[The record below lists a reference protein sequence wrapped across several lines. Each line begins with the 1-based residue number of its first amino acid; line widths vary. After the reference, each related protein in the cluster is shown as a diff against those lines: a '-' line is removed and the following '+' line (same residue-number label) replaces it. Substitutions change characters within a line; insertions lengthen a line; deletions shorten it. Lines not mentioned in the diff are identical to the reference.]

1 MGPKRR
7 PSRGKKRA
15 LQTVTKKRLPARS
28 STARDEKKDQNSVR
42 LNKFLADNGVASR
55 RACDELITAGK
66 VFVDDVAVTEL
77 GSRVRPA
84 EQTVEINGVILRPEG
99 NVRNYYLLNK
109 PTGVV
114 CTNEKRELRP
124 KAIDMITDPGKG
136 RIYTVGR
143 LDEDS
148 TGLIL
153 LTNDGEFAQRIAHP
167 RHGVTKTY
175 SVRVQGK
182 ISDEAL
188 QKVRHGVH
196 LSEGRTAGARVVVM
210 RRTVTA
216 SILEVTLREGKNRE
230 VRRTFARV
238 GHKVVSLKRTRIG
251 PLTDRGIKTG
261 KWRALSREEVE
272 GLLVDGAGRP
282 TTAPVHPSIEID
294 RSYPEEQKTSTE
306 KKPRTEQKP
315 RAERKPREKR
325 DYHEPR
331 ESDQPVETG
340 YGTIRRPRRS
350 GGPSRGGSSARSG
363 GTSRG
368 GSSSRGGSGGSG
380 GRGGSSGGGRRNS
393 GGSSNG
399 SSRGSSGPRTRGGA
413 GARRRRSR

>member
-1 MGPKRR
+1 M
-7 PSRGKKRA
+7 
-15 LQTVTKKRLPARS
+15 PARS
-28 STARDEKKDQNSVR
+28 STARDEKKDLTSVR
-42 LNKFLADNGVASR
+42 LNKFLADNGIASR
-55 RACDELITAGK
+55 RACDELIAEGK
-66 VFVDDVAVTEL
+66 VMVDGISVTQM
-77 GSRVRPA
+77 GARVRPM
-84 EQTVEINGVILRPEG
+84 EQTVEIDGVILRPEG

-114 CTNEKRELRP
+114 CTNEKREMRP
-124 KAIDMITDPGKG
+124 KAVDMITDPGKG

-182 ISDEAL
+182 ISEEAV

-196 LSEGRTAGARVVVM
+196 LSEGRTAGARVVIM

-261 KWRALSREEVE
+261 KWRALSRAEVE
-272 GLLVDGAGRP
+272 GLLADGAGRP
-282 TTAPVHPSIEID
+282 TTGPAHPSEPID
-294 RSYPEEQKTSTE
+294 RECLDRPKE
-306 KKPRTEQKP
+306 KKRGQ
-315 RAERKPREKR
+315 PREM
-325 DYHEPR
+325 
-331 ESDQPVETG
+331 DQPTETG
-340 YGTIRRPRRS
+340 YGTIRRSRAGGGSSRGKSTGGRS
-350 GGPSRGGSSARSG
+350 GARRGSSAPRSRGGS
-363 GTSRG
+363 
-368 GSSSRGGSGGSG
+368 
-380 GRGGSSGGGRRNS
+380 
-393 GGSSNG
+393 
-399 SSRGSSGPRTRGGA
+399 

>member
-1 MGPKRR
+1 M
-7 PSRGKKRA
+7 
-15 LQTVTKKRLPARS
+15 
-28 STARDEKKDQNSVR
+28 NSVR

-55 RACDELITAGK
+55 RACDELIIAGK
-66 VFVDDVAVTEL
+66 VMVDGEPVIEL
-77 GSRVRPA
+77 GSRIRPS
-84 EQTVEINGVILRPEG
+84 EQTVEIDGVALRPEG
-99 NVRNYYLLNK
+99 SERNYYLLNK

-114 CTNEKRELRP
+114 CTSEMRELRP
-124 KAIDMITDPGKG
+124 KAIDLITDPNRG

-182 ISDEAL
+182 ISEEAV

-210 RRTVTA
+210 RRTMTA

-238 GHKVVSLKRTRIG
+238 GHKVVSLKRIRIG

-261 KWRALSREEVE
+261 KWRSLSRAEVE
-272 GLLVDGAGRP
+272 ALLEDGSGRP
-282 TTAPVHPSIEID
+282 TTEPVHPSVPID
-294 RSYPEEQKTSTE
+294 RDFPAARPERPELQE
-306 KKPRTEQKP
+306 RQD
-315 RAERKPREKR
+315 RAERQVRQVRPERQKPDR
-325 DYHEPR
+325 DRTREPR
-331 ESDQPVETG
+331 EMDQPTATG
-340 YGTIRRPRRS
+340 YGTIRRTRSSSGGTSRGGSGGARRGASGSSRGGGGSSRGSSGSARRS
-350 GGPSRGGSSARSG
+350 GGPSRGGS
-363 GTSRG
+363 
-368 GSSSRGGSGGSG
+368 
-380 GRGGSSGGGRRNS
+380 
-393 GGSSNG
+393 G
-399 SSRGSSGPRTRGGA
+399 SSRGSSGPRTPGGSS
-413 GARRRRSR
+413 RRRTR

>member
-1 MGPKRR
+1 MRRPPTDMGPKRR
-7 PSRGKKRA
+7 RSRGKKRA
-15 LQTVTKKRLPARS
+15 PLSVNKKRLPARS
-28 STARDEKKDQNSVR
+28 STARDEKKDLASVR

-55 RACDELITAGK
+55 RACDELIAEGK
-66 VFVDDVAVTEL
+66 VMVDGEPVTQM
-77 GSRVRPA
+77 GARVRPT
-84 EQTVEINGVILRPEG
+84 EQTVEIDGVILRPEG
-99 NVRNYYLLNK
+99 SVRNYYLLNK

-114 CTNEKRELRP
+114 CTNEKREMRP
-124 KAIDMITDPGKG
+124 KAVDMITDPKKG

-182 ISDEAL
+182 ISEEAV

-196 LSEGRTAGARVVVM
+196 LSEGRTAGARVIVM

-251 PLTDRGIKTG
+251 PLTDSGIKVG
-261 KWRALSREEVE
+261 KWRALSRAEVE
-272 GLLVDGAGRP
+272 GLLADGAGRP
-282 TTAPVHPSIEID
+282 TTGPVHPSFPID
-294 RSYPEEQKTSTE
+294 RELGEEPKAKQDRRQS
-306 KKPRTEQKP
+306 R
-315 RAERKPREKR
+315 
-325 DYHEPR
+325 EPR
-331 ESDQPVETG
+331 EMDQPTDTG
-340 YGTIRRPRRS
+340 YGTIRR
-350 GGPSRGGSSARSG
+350 SRGG
-363 GTSRG
+363 RG
-368 GSSSRGGSGGSG
+368 SQGGGSGAR
-380 GRGGSSGGGRRNS
+380 RGAG
-393 GGSSNG
+393 G
-399 SSRGSSGPRTRGGA
+399 SSRGSSGPRSRGGS

>member
-1 MGPKRR
+1 M
-7 PSRGKKRA
+7 
-15 LQTVTKKRLPARS
+15 
-28 STARDEKKDQNSVR
+28 NSVR

-55 RACDELITAGK
+55 RACDELIVAGK
-66 VFVDDVAVTEL
+66 VMVDGEPVIEL
-77 GSRVRPA
+77 GSRIRPS
-84 EQTVEINGVILRPEG
+84 EQTVEIDGVALRPEG
-99 NVRNYYLLNK
+99 SERNYYLLNK

-114 CTNEKRELRP
+114 CTSEMRELRP
-124 KAIDMITDPGKG
+124 KAIDLITDPNRG

-182 ISDEAL
+182 ISEEAV

-210 RRTVTA
+210 RRTMTA

-238 GHKVVSLKRTRIG
+238 GHKVVSLKRIRIG

-261 KWRALSREEVE
+261 KWRSLSRAEVE
-272 GLLVDGAGRP
+272 ALLEDGSGRP
-282 TTAPVHPSIEID
+282 TTEPVHPSVPID
-294 RSYPEEQKTSTE
+294 RDFPAARPERPELQE
-306 KKPRTEQKP
+306 RQD
-315 RAERKPREKR
+315 RAERQVRQVRPERQKPDR
-325 DYHEPR
+325 DRTREPR
-331 ESDQPVETG
+331 EMDQPTATG
-340 YGTIRRPRRS
+340 YGTIRRTRSSSGGTSRGGSGGARRGASGSSRGGGGSSRGSSGSARRS
-350 GGPSRGGSSARSG
+350 GGPSRGGS
-363 GTSRG
+363 
-368 GSSSRGGSGGSG
+368 
-380 GRGGSSGGGRRNS
+380 
-393 GGSSNG
+393 G
-399 SSRGSSGPRTRGGA
+399 SSRGSSGPRTRGGSS
-413 GARRRRSR
+413 RRRTR

>member
-1 MGPKRR
+1 M
-7 PSRGKKRA
+7 
-15 LQTVTKKRLPARS
+15 
-28 STARDEKKDQNSVR
+28 NSVR

-55 RACDELITAGK
+55 RACDELIIAGK
-66 VFVDDVAVTEL
+66 VMVDGEPVIEL
-77 GSRVRPA
+77 GSRIRPS
-84 EQTVEINGVILRPEG
+84 EQTVEIDGVALRPEG
-99 NVRNYYLLNK
+99 SERNYYLLNK

-114 CTNEKRELRP
+114 CTSEMRELRP
-124 KAIDMITDPGKG
+124 KAIDLITDPNRG

-182 ISDEAL
+182 ISEEAV

-210 RRTVTA
+210 RRTMTA

-238 GHKVVSLKRTRIG
+238 GHKVVSLKRIRIG

-261 KWRALSREEVE
+261 KWRSLSRAEVE
-272 GLLVDGAGRP
+272 ALLVDGSGRP
-282 TTAPVHPSIEID
+282 TTEPVHPSVPID
-294 RSYPEEQKTSTE
+294 RDFPVARPERPELQE
-306 KKPRTEQKP
+306 RQERLERQVRQVRPERQKP
-315 RAERKPREKR
+315 DR
-325 DYHEPR
+325 DRTREPR
-331 ESDQPVETG
+331 EMDQPKETG
-340 YGTIRRPRRS
+340 YGTIRRTRGSS
-350 GGPSRGGSSARSG
+350 GG
-363 GTSRG
+363 
-368 GSSSRGGSGGSG
+368 SSRGGSGGGAKRGSSG
-380 GRGGSSGGGRRNS
+380 SSRGSSGSSRRPGGSSR
-393 GGSSNG
+393 GSSGSPRRSGG
-399 SSRGSSGPRTRGGA
+399 SSRGSSGPRTRGGSS
-413 GARRRRSR
+413 RRRTR